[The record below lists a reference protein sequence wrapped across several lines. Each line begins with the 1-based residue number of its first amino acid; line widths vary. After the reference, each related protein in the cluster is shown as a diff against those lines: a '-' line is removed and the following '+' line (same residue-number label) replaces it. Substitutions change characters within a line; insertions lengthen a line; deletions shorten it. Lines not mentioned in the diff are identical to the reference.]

1 MSIQSLKCLC
11 LQKIAETTF
20 NKPEI
25 DFPIQK
31 LPNQLA
37 NDVFEQ
43 IMRHGNISTLYV
55 KSVLHRFQTF
65 KLEVPRGTNVREIR
79 EVIRQQL
86 GESNACDV
94 GLSFAGKSLKDS
106 KTLLD
111 YRIPPGTTG
120 RTIFVLSH
128 ANAEDLR

>member
-43 IMRHGNISTLYV
+43 IMRRGNINTIYVQSTC
-55 KSVLHRFQTF
+55 SAFRTF
-65 KLEVPRGTNVREIR
+65 KLEVPCSTPIREIKEKIR
-79 EVIRQQL
+79 ERLWRPYPFQL
-86 GESNACDV
+86 G
-94 GLSFAGKSLKDS
+94 LIFAGKRLQGT

-111 YRIPPGTTG
+111 YKIPPGTV
-120 RTIFVLSH
+120 RTIHVSPA
-128 ANAEDLR
+128 ANIEDL